1 MIAPKNH
8 VAGMEFF
15 LTVCVCVIAS
25 LLAFLLAALITS
37 LLQLI

>member
-1 MIAPKNH
+1 MIAPKNL

-15 LTVCVCVIAS
+15 LTVGVCVVAG
-25 LLAFLLAALITS
+25 LMAFLLAALITS